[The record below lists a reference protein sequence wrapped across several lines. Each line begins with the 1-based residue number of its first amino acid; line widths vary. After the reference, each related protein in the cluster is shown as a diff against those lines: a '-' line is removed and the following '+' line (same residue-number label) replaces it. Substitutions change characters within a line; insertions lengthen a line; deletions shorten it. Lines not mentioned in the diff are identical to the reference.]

1 LTPRST
7 LPRATYRLQFH
18 KEFTFDD
25 AVRIVPYLADLGV
38 SHVYASPILTARAG
52 SMHGY
57 DGVDP
62 TAINPD
68 LGGDAGFRRLCAA
81 LAERGLGVIVDI
93 VPNHMAVG
101 GADNRWWLDV
111 LENGRDS
118 AFADWFDI
126 DFDGPE
132 PELQG
137 KVLAPF
143 LGSTYAEALAD
154 GSLRLIWD
162 KDLNKLAFAYGPHRF
177 PLRPQDYAEVGGSD
191 PSAADLRV
199 WNDPERLH
207 ALLERQNFRL
217 ALWSVAGDIINWRR
231 FFDISELAGL
241 RMENPETFD
250 AVHGVIFG
258 LYAEGLIEGVR
269 IDHVD
274 GLSDPA
280 ADCRTLRARL
290 DELAAGRPAEAPAGP
305 AYIVVEKILAAGEPL
320 PDDWGVQGTSGY
332 DFMNQISALQHD
344 PDGAAPL
351 TALWTEISG
360 RPAAFE
366 TEETAARVEI
376 LTGAFDG
383 QLTAAARALRQL
395 AAARTETR
403 DLTTAAFRRA
413 LIRWITH
420 LRVYRSY
427 ATGRADSPPPGE
439 AVDRA
444 LDLARAEAPAE
455 GAAVDFIAGL
465 LNGGHGEAESAADTV
480 RRLNQL
486 TAPVTAKAVEDT
498 AFYRYGRLLSRNDV
512 GFEPAHLSM
521 TPDDFI
527 QSGADRAADWPHAM
541 LATATHDHKRGE
553 DVRARLAVL
562 SELPDA
568 WATAVRS
575 WFATNAGVRPSGL
588 APDDEFQLYQTLVGA
603 WPTGLAADDAA
614 GLATLAARIDA
625 WREKSLREAKL
636 RSSWARPDA
645 DYEVANRDFI
655 RARLDPRRS
664 AAFLTEL
671 TTFVARIAPA
681 GAINAGVQAAIRCI
695 WPGVPDLYQGTEL
708 EDLSLVDPDNRR
720 PVDYDRLARLL
731 ADETSNAPGA
741 MKLRTV
747 ARLLS
752 ARAADPELF
761 ARGSL
766 EPVTVEGARADHLLA
781 FRRNLDGRGFVAA
794 VPIRIARALDGGAAP
809 PREWWGDTRY
819 DVEGRSVLAADS
831 LADGGIAVHRFPAT
845 ASNEGAGGTLDRP
858 IPDRS

>member
-1 LTPRST
+1 MTLRSS

-18 KEFTFDD
+18 KDFTFDD
-25 AVRIVPYLADLGV
+25 AVEIVPYLADLGI

-62 TAINPD
+62 TAINPE
-68 LGGDAGFRRLCAA
+68 LGGEAGFRRLCAA
-81 LAERGLGVIVDI
+81 LAGRGLGVIVDI
-93 VPNHMAVG
+93 VPNHVAVG

-111 LENGRDS
+111 LEKGRDS

-154 GSLRLIWD
+154 GSLTLVWD
-162 KDLNKLAFAYGPHRF
+162 EALQKLAFAYGPHRF
-177 PLRPQDYAEVGGSD
+177 PLRPEDYAEVGGSD
-191 PSAADLRV
+191 PAAADLSA
-199 WNDPERLH
+199 WNEPDRLH

-241 RMENPETFD
+241 RMENPATFE
-250 AVHGVIFG
+250 AVHAVIFG
-258 LYAEGLIEGVR
+258 LYAEGLIDGVR

-280 ADCRTLRARL
+280 AYCRTLRSRL
-290 DELAAGRPAEAPAGP
+290 DELAADRPAKAAVGP
-305 AYIVVEKILAAGEPL
+305 AYIVVEKILAVGEAL
-320 PDDWGVQGTSGY
+320 PDDWGVQGASGY
-332 DFMNQISALQHD
+332 DFMNQVSALQHD

-360 RPAAFE
+360 RAAAFE

-376 LTGAFDG
+376 LTGAFEG
-383 QLTAAARALRQL
+383 QLTAAARALRRL
-395 AAARTETR
+395 AAARTDTR

-427 ATGRADSPPPGE
+427 ATGRADGPPPGE

-444 LDLARAEAPAE
+444 LDLARADARAE
-455 GAAVDFIAGL
+455 TAAIDFIAGPL
-465 LNGGHGEAESAADTV
+465 HGPRDASEATADTV

-512 GFEPAHLSM
+512 GFDPTRLSM
-521 TPDDFI
+521 TPEEFL
-527 QSGADRAADWPHAM
+527 QSGVDRAADWPHAM

-562 SELPDA
+562 SEIPDA

-575 WFATNAGVRPSGL
+575 WFATNAGVRPPGL
-588 APDDEFQLYQTLVGA
+588 APDDEYQLYQTLVGA

-614 GLATLAARIDA
+614 GLGAFAGRIEA

-636 RSSWARPDA
+636 RSSWACPDG
-645 DYEVANRDFI
+645 DYEAASRDFI
-655 RARLDPRRS
+655 RALLDPRRS
-664 AAFLTEL
+664 PAFLSDL
-671 TTFVARIAPA
+671 TAFTSRIAPA
-681 GAINAGVQAAIRCI
+681 GAINGVVQAALRCL
-695 WPGVPDLYQGTEL
+695 WPGVPDLYQGAEL

-720 PVDYDRLARLL
+720 PVDYGRVARLL
-731 ADETSNAPGA
+731 ADEATGAPGA
-741 MKLRTV
+741 MKLRTI
-747 ARLLS
+747 ARLLA

-766 EPVTVEGARADHLLA
+766 EPVTVEGARAGRLLA
-781 FRRNLDGRGFVAA
+781 FRRSFAGRGFVAA
-794 VPIRIARALDGGAAP
+794 VPLRIADALEGGSSPGRA
-809 PREWWGDTRY
+809 WWGDTRY
-819 DVEGRSVLAADS
+819 SVDGRSVLAADS
-831 LADGGIAVHRFPAT
+831 LAGDSIAFHRFPVED
-845 ASNEGAGGTLDRP
+845 SNEGVG
-858 IPDRS
+858 

>member
-1 LTPRST
+1 MTLRSS

-18 KEFTFDD
+18 KAFTFDD
-25 AVRIVPYLADLGV
+25 AVAIVPYLADLGI

-62 TAINPD
+62 TAINPE
-68 LGGDAGFRRLCAA
+68 LGGEAGFRRLCAA
-81 LAERGLGVIVDI
+81 LAGRGLGVIVDI

-111 LENGRDS
+111 LENGRNS

-154 GSLRLIWD
+154 GSVRLIWD
-162 KDLNKLAFAYGPHRF
+162 ETLQKLAFAYGPHRF
-177 PLRPQDYAEVGGSD
+177 PLRPEDYAEVAGSE
-191 PSAADLRV
+191 PAAADLEA
-199 WNDPERLH
+199 WNEPDRLH
-207 ALLERQNFRL
+207 ALLEQQNSRL
-217 ALWSVAGDIINWRR
+217 ALWSVAGDLINWRR

-241 RMENPETFD
+241 RMENPATFE
-250 AVHGVIFG
+250 AVHAVIFR
-258 LYAEGLIEGVR
+258 LYAEGLIDGVR

-280 ADCRTLRARL
+280 SYCRTLSARL
-290 DELAAGRPAEAPAGP
+290 DALAASRPAEASTGP
-305 AYIVVEKILAAGEPL
+305 AYIVVEKILAAGEAL

-332 DFMNQISALQHD
+332 DFMNEVSALQHD
-344 PDGAAPL
+344 PEGAAPL

-360 RPAAFE
+360 RAAEFE
-366 TEETAARVEI
+366 TEENAARVEI

-383 QLTAAARALRQL
+383 QLTAAARALRRL

-403 DLTTAAFRRA
+403 DLTTAGFRRA

-427 ATGRADSPPPGE
+427 ATGRAGGPAPGG
-439 AVDRA
+439 AVERA
-444 LDLARAEAPAE
+444 LGLARAEAPAE
-455 GAAVDFIAGL
+455 VAAIDFIAGL
-465 LNGGHGEAESAADTV
+465 LDGRQDGPAVVEAV

-512 GFEPAHLSM
+512 GFEPARLSI
-521 TPDDFI
+521 TAEAFI
-527 QSGADRAADWPHAM
+527 QSGVDRAADWPHAM

-562 SELPDA
+562 SEVPHFWTA
-568 WATAVRS
+568 AVRS
-575 WFATNAGVRPSGL
+575 WFAMNAGVRPTDL
-588 APDDEFQLYQTLVGA
+588 APDDEYQLYQILVGA
-603 WPTGLAADDAA
+603 WPTGLGADNVA
-614 GLATLAARIDA
+614 GLDAFAGRIEA

-636 RSSWARPDA
+636 RSSWARPNA
-645 DYEVANRDFI
+645 GYEAANRDFI
-655 RARLDPRRS
+655 RALLDPHRS
-664 AAFLTEL
+664 PAFLQSVTA
-671 TTFVARIAPA
+671 FVAGIAPA
-681 GAINAGVQAAIRCI
+681 GAINGVVQAAIRCL
-695 WPGVPDLYQGTEL
+695 WPGVPDLYQGAEV

-720 PVDYDRLARLL
+720 PVDYARIARMLADDTTDAPGALKLRTLARLL
-731 ADETSNAPGA
+731 SE
-741 MKLRTV
+741 
-747 ARLLS
+747 
-752 ARAADPELF
+752 RAADPELF
-761 ARGSL
+761 ALGSL
-766 EPVTVEGARADHLLA
+766 EPVTVEGSRAAHLLA
-781 FRRNLDGRGFVAA
+781 FRRRFAGRGFVAA
-794 VPIRIARALDGGAAP
+794 VPIRIAHALKGGTTP
-809 PREWWGDTRY
+809 IRDWWGDTRY
-819 DVEGRSVLAADS
+819 SVEGRSHLAAGS
-831 LADGGIAVHRFPAT
+831 LAGDSIAFHRFPEDGG
-845 ASNEGAGGTLDRP
+845 NEGGA
-858 IPDRS
+858 

>member
-1 LTPRST
+1 
-7 LPRATYRLQFH
+7 
-18 KEFTFDD
+18 
-25 AVRIVPYLADLGV
+25 LA
-38 SHVYASPILTARAG
+38 A
-52 SMHGY
+52 
-57 DGVDP
+57 
-62 TAINPD
+62 
-68 LGGDAGFRRLCAA
+68 
-81 LAERGLGVIVDI
+81 RGLGVIVDI

-111 LENGRDS
+111 LEKGRAS

-162 KDLNKLAFAYGPHRF
+162 EDLKKLAFAYGPHRF
-177 PLRPQDYAEVGGSD
+177 PLRPEDHAEVGGPD
-191 PSAADLRV
+191 PAAADLSA
-199 WNDPERLH
+199 WNDPDRLH
-207 ALLERQNFRL
+207 TLLERQNFRL

-241 RMENPETFD
+241 RMENPATFD

-258 LYAEGLIEGVR
+258 LYAEGLIDGVR

-280 ADCRTLRARL
+280 AYCRTLRSRL
-290 DELAAGRPAEAPAGP
+290 DGLAARRPATAAAGP

-332 DFMNQISALQHD
+332 DFMNQVSALQHD

-360 RPAAFE
+360 RAAEFE
-366 TEETAARVEI
+366 AEEVAARVEI

-383 QLTAAARALRQL
+383 QLTAAARALRRL

-403 DLTTAAFRRA
+403 DQTTAAFRRA

-427 ATGRADSPPPGE
+427 ATGRADGPGPGE
-439 AVDRA
+439 AVGRA

-455 GAAVDFIAGL
+455 TAAIDFIAGL
-465 LNGGHGEAESAADTV
+465 LRGPHDPSEATVDTV

-512 GFEPAHLSM
+512 GFEPARLSM
-521 TPDDFI
+521 TSEEFI
-527 QSGADRAADWPHAM
+527 QSGGDRAAYWPHAM

-562 SELPDA
+562 SEVPDA
-568 WATAVRS
+568 WAAAMRS
-575 WFATNAGVRPSGL
+575 WFPLNAGVRPTGL
-588 APDDEFQLYQTLVGA
+588 SPDDEYQLYQTLVGA

-614 GLATLAARIDA
+614 GLATFAGRIEA

-645 DYEVANRDFI
+645 DYEGANRDFI
-655 RARLDPRRS
+655 QALLDPRRS
-664 AAFLTEL
+664 ADFLTEV
-671 TTFVARIAPA
+671 TAFVTRIAPA
-681 GAINAGVQAAIRCI
+681 GAINGVVQAAIRCL
-695 WPGVPDLYQGTEL
+695 WPGVPDLYQGAEL

-720 PVDYDRLARLL
+720 PVDYERIARLL
-731 ADETSNAPGA
+731 ADETTDAPGA

-766 EPVTVEGARADHLLA
+766 EPVTVDGTRAGHLLA
-781 FRRNLDGRGFVAA
+781 FRRSFAGRSFVAA
-794 VPIRIARALDGGAAP
+794 VPIRIAHALEDESGPTRA
-809 PREWWGDTRY
+809 WWGDTRY
-819 DVEGRSVLAADS
+819 SVDGRSVLAADS
-831 LADGGIAVHRFPAT
+831 LVEGSLAFHRFPAGDG
-845 ASNEGAGGTLDRP
+845 NEGTV
-858 IPDRS
+858 